1 MSYTMRV
8 SSLDHAPT
16 QSSTLLAGE
25 SSSGAFCAGFPCC
38 AAFNHATLY
47 VTASVIWLLGVFAT
61 AADGMKH
68 FKQAK
73 DSGAT
78 HGQMVGTLVSSLLL
92 GLLGGYFGFC
102 LLANRNIDRIGTLEK
117 PQWWE
122 CFRAR
127 LWLFLILFD
136 GGTIYLFNNVAQGT
150 SNTDIVW
157 QLIFSGIDYFVAMG
171 LLVSFFVYPYRW
183 SSFCIKVQA
192 LSEPL
197 IPGDL
202 KGPLSDNN
210 A

>member
-1 MSYTMRV
+1 MRV

-25 SSSGAFCAGFPCC
+25 SSSEAFCAGFPCC

-68 FKQAK
+68 FTQAK
-73 DSGAT
+73 DSGASQ
-78 HGQMVGTLVSSLLL
+78 GQMIATLISSLLL
-92 GLLGGYFGFC
+92 GLVAGYFGFS
-102 LLANRNIDRIGTLEK
+102 LLANRNIDRLGNLEK
-117 PQWWE
+117 PLWWE

-127 LWLFLILFD
+127 LWLFLMIFD

-157 QLIFSGIDYFVAMG
+157 QLVFSGLDYCVAMG

-183 SSFCIKVQA
+183 STFCTKVQA

-197 IPGDL
+197 IPNDL
-202 KGPLSDNN
+202 KSSLSDNN